1 MKLKRVIT
9 KGYTNCIAQYD
20 PPKNLKLSAVL
31 YQSSYSTAD
40 WSVSLRG
47 AQVEVFFRF
56 QQIEQHSLQG
66 YCARAGV
73 RGGSGVIQHQAVV
86 QQYGQ
91 NSDLYGR
98 VCLPIS
104 KSLYITD
111 NNQLISRNNI
121 IN

>member
-1 MKLKRVIT
+1 MKE
-9 KGYTNCIAQYD
+9 YTNCAAQYH

-66 YCARAGV
+66 YRARAGV
-73 RGGSGVIQHQAVV
+73 WGGGLSNIKLLFSSMDRTVT
-86 QQYGQ
+86 YM
-91 NSDLYGR
+91 GR
-98 VCLPIS
+98 VCLPMN
-104 KSLYITD
+104 KTLHITD

>member
-9 KGYTNCIAQYD
+9 KGYTNCAAQYH

-40 WSVSLRG
+40 WSVSLRS

-91 NSDLYGR
+91 NSDLYGQG
-98 VCLPIS
+98 LSPN
-104 KSLYITD
+104 K
-111 NNQLISRNNI
+111 
-121 IN
+121 

>member
-1 MKLKRVIT
+1 MFKECNQLKRKYT
-9 KGYTNCIAQYD
+9 KRVAQYD

-40 WSVSLRG
+40 WSVSLRS

-91 NSDLYGR
+91 NSDLYGQG
-98 VCLPIS
+98 LSPN
-104 KSLYITD
+104 K
-111 NNQLISRNNI
+111 
-121 IN
+121 

>member
-1 MKLKRVIT
+1 MFKECNRLKRKYT
-9 KGYTNCIAQYD
+9 KCVAQYD

-40 WSVSLRG
+40 WSVSLRR
-47 AQVEVFFRF
+47 AQVEVFFKF

-73 RGGSGVIQHQAVV
+73 RGWSGVIQHQAVA

-91 NSDLYGR
+91 NSDLYGQG
-98 VCLPIS
+98 LFP
-104 KSLYITD
+104 
-111 NNQLISRNNI
+111 NE
-121 IN
+121 